1 MYYINTLKLELVDTN
16 AYRLQPSLSER
27 VIVDGHG
34 CHTALHFGVKAKENQ
49 DKVPTLYW
57 LPKLHKKPYKAR
69 FIANSSSCTT
79 TELSKLLTSCL
90 TAVKKHV
97 IKYCEKVYERSG
109 KNLFWSIK
117 NSGEILDKLKARD
130 FNATSLSTY
139 DFSTLYTTLPHNL
152 IQDKLIDLIER
163 AFQREGSPYL
173 ACSDRNAFF
182 TSEKPKKYHAWSCRG
197 VCDALAFLLGSVFVR
212 FGAGLCGR
220 VVGVPMGTSC
230 APLVADLF
238 LFCYERGFMMSL
250 SDDGQADVVDAFGTA
265 SRYLDDILNINKTN
279 SMNLYPPTKGYLRKT
294 CKSQNINPIYLSLSS
309 PSVSFRS

>member
-1 MYYINTLKLELVDTN
+1 MYYINTLKRELVDTN
-16 AYRLQPSLSER
+16 AYKLQPSLSER

-139 DFSTLYTTLPHNL
+139 DFSTL
-152 IQDKLIDLIER
+152 
-163 AFQREGSPYL
+163 
-173 ACSDRNAFF
+173 
-182 TSEKPKKYHAWSCRG
+182 
-197 VCDALAFLLGSVFVR
+197 
-212 FGAGLCGR
+212 
-220 VVGVPMGTSC
+220 
-230 APLVADLF
+230 
-238 LFCYERGFMMSL
+238 
-250 SDDGQADVVDAFGTA
+250 
-265 SRYLDDILNINKTN
+265 
-279 SMNLYPPTKGYLRKT
+279 
-294 CKSQNINPIYLSLSS
+294 
-309 PSVSFRS
+309 